1 MSKIVSESENQIKQ
15 AVISAFESAM
25 EKGQL
30 AKSEI
35 PDFRVEIPADRAN
48 GDYAVNA
55 AMVSA
60 RTFRMAP
67 AKSHR

>member
-48 GDYAVNA
+48 GDYPVNA
-55 AMVSA
+55 AMV
-60 RTFRMAP
+60 
-67 AKSHR
+67 